1 MDNEVGSDMVSLWGN
16 YYMVEILT
24 ANRKPQTVNRKP
36 QTVNRKPQKKG
47 APILLDAP

>member
-1 MDNEVGSDMVSLWGN
+1 MDNEVGSDMVSLWGD

-24 ANRKPQTVNRKP
+24 VNRKTQTVNR
-36 QTVNRKPQKKG
+36 KKG